1 MEFDFCIRPIQEKDF
16 DAFRALFC
24 NSECLCNIGRE
35 TQQDD
40 LVRFG
45 EEYVKDAMQ
54 NGDLRSFQEL
64 CAVFRTPPDLSELWI
79 MVAVGQS
86 EEKII
91 GSIALEFKDAA
102 VAELRRMCVSHEFR
116 RHGLGKRLVLHC
128 LAFAMERGYRR
139 VFLTTPVVNTA
150 AIAMYTKA
158 GFVRDDS
165 DLEYSKPEI
174 GIKNLKIAR
183 LTCEL

>member
-1 MEFDFCIRPIQEKDF
+1 MDTEFCIRPIQEKDF

-24 NSECLCNIGRE
+24 NSECLCNIGRA

-45 EEYVKDAMQ
+45 EAYIQDAMQ
-54 NGDLRSFQEL
+54 HGDLRSFQEL
-64 CAVFRTPPDLSELWI
+64 CAVFRTPPDLSELWV
-79 MVAVGQS
+79 MAAVGQG
-86 EEKII
+86 EEQII
-91 GSIALEFKDAA
+91 GAIGLEFKDAE

-116 RHGLGKRLVLHC
+116 RHGLGRRLVLHC
-128 LAFAMERGYRR
+128 LAFARQRGYRR
-139 VFLTTPVVNTA
+139 VFLTTPVVNTG

-158 GFVRDDS
+158 GFARDDG
-165 DLEYSKPEI
+165 DLEYSRPEI
-174 GIKNLKIAR
+174 GIAGLKIAR